1 MADVPLQVISDN
13 SSSERRITP
22 SWTISQLKSKLEFVT
37 GVPPSSQRL
46 SLKTANKT
54 VTPIEAADED
64 AVYLTSFPLSAYAEL
79 HVADTRPAGA
89 RPNYVDISNVD
100 KYIMPEEEYEKK
112 TDSVLAWKKA
122 EKLGR
127 FNPDAPN
134 LEQAKVNAFAQ
145 EVESRGLAVGKRC
158 RVGGDDSRR
167 GEIMYIGEVKE
178 IPGGLGAWVGVHLD
192 EPVGKNDGSINGNR
206 YWGQESALKHG
217 VFVRPERVEAG
228 EYPVLDD
235 LEDMEEI

>member
-54 VTPIEAADED
+54 VIPIEAADED